1 MECMSI
7 ESEAFH
13 RASADFIQDRHQLGA
28 FVNRLPQNAHAAED
42 VFLRPAAAGAN
53 RLGQERGEKV
63 RPSSTGFYD
72 TDVPVSKEPGSCFRR
87 RAVEE
92 TSSQDEPSPVDSCFP
107 MKSPQQPTDR
117 RHFLQKSVF
126 GTAAAGLAIAST
138 SHASAQA
145 VPTAMEP
152 EVTSDVDVLV
162 VGGGTAGHVAAIQA
176 ARAGAKT
183 LIVERNSQLGGT
195 TTTGG
200 VAFPGLFDAWG
211 KQVIA
216 GIGWEL
222 VKESVELDGGSL
234 PNFAKVPERHWQN
247 QVYTNQFLYAILAE
261 EKCAEA
267 GVEIA
272 YYEFPQA
279 VTKTENG
286 WEVDCAGFGTKRRV
300 RCKQIID
307 CTGGAEVVGMLG
319 FPRLRDDERQP
330 GSFLFMLGQAHQ
342 PGRNQ
347 IHRLYVHGA
356 DSTNSRTA
364 TEANLTGRKS
374 ILAKVRKEGKQLMHL
389 QPETGFRESFRI
401 EGETMVT
408 VNDYTSGRVFDDAI
422 SFAFYPVDLHTKT
435 GVKPKPLKPG
445 TVPTIPLRAL
455 IPKGSRNLI
464 VAGRCVSSDRL
475 ANSGLRVQASCMG
488 MGQAAGAAA
497 ALATKAGTT
506 PLEVPLKEIHAMLR
520 EHGQIVPGQA

>member
-1 MECMSI
+1 MNKK
-7 ESEAFH
+7 
-13 RASADFIQDRHQLGA
+13 ADGR
-28 FVNRLPQNAHAAED
+28 
-42 VFLRPAAAGAN
+42 
-53 RLGQERGEKV
+53 
-63 RPSSTGFYD
+63 
-72 TDVPVSKEPGSCFRR
+72 
-87 RAVEE
+87 
-92 TSSQDEPSPVDSCFP
+92 
-107 MKSPQQPTDR
+107 DR
-117 RHFLQKSVF
+117 REFLQSGF
-126 GTAAAGLAIAST
+126 LGTAAASLAITST
-138 SHASAQA
+138 SHVIAQS
-145 VPTAMEP
+145 VPNATEP
-152 EVTSDVDVLV
+152 EVTNEVDVLV

-176 ARAGAKT
+176 GRAGAKT
-183 LIVERNSQLGGT
+183 LIVERGSQLGGT

-222 VKESVELDGGSL
+222 VRESVELDGGKL
-234 PNFAKVPERHWQN
+234 PNFAKVPQRHWQN

-261 EKCAEA
+261 EKCAQA

-272 YYEFPQA
+272 YYEFPQS
-279 VTKTENG
+279 VTKVDNG
-286 WEVDCAGFGTKRRV
+286 WQVDCVGFGTQRRV

-319 FPRLRDDERQP
+319 FERLREEERQP
-330 GSFLFMLGQAHQ
+330 GSYLFMLGKEHE

-364 TEANLTGRKS
+364 TRANMTGRQS
-374 ILAKVRKEGKQLMHL
+374 ILDRVRKENKRLMHL

-401 EGETMVT
+401 QGETLIT
-408 VNDYTSGRVFDDAI
+408 VNDYTSGRIFDDAI
-422 SFAFYPVDLHTKT
+422 SYAFYPVDLHTKT

-445 TVPTIPLRAL
+445 KVPTIPLSAL
-455 IPKGSRNLI
+455 IPKGSRNII

-488 MGQAAGAAA
+488 MGQAAGVAATLA
-497 ALATKAGTT
+497 AKSDTT
-506 PLEVPLKEIHAMLR
+506 PLEVPLEEIHALLR
-520 EHGQIVPGQA
+520 DHGQIIPEKA

>member
-1 MECMSI
+1 M
-7 ESEAFH
+7 
-13 RASADFIQDRHQLGA
+13 
-28 FVNRLPQNAHAAED
+28 
-42 VFLRPAAAGAN
+42 
-53 RLGQERGEKV
+53 
-63 RPSSTGFYD
+63 
-72 TDVPVSKEPGSCFRR
+72 
-87 RAVEE
+87 
-92 TSSQDEPSPVDSCFP
+92 TSSNHD
-107 MKSPQQPTDR
+107 TDR
-117 RHFLQKSVF
+117 RDFLQKSVF

-138 SHASAQA
+138 SHVSAQT
-145 VPTAMEP
+145 VPNASVP
-152 EVTSDVDVLV
+152 EVTNDVDVLV

-176 ARAGAKT
+176 GRAGAKT

-222 VKESVELDGGSL
+222 VKESVELDDGEL
-234 PNFAKVPERHWQN
+234 PNFARVPQRHWQN

-261 EKCAEA
+261 EKCTQA

-272 YYEFPQA
+272 YYEFPRA
-279 VTKTENG
+279 VTKTNDG
-286 WEVDCAGFGTKRRV
+286 WQVDCVGFGTQRRV

-319 FPRLRDDERQP
+319 LPRLREEGRQP
-330 GSFLFMLGQAHQ
+330 GSFLFMLGREHQ

-364 TEANLTGRKS
+364 TEANMTGRKS
-374 ILAKVRKEGKQLMHL
+374 ILAKVREEKKRLMHL
-389 QPETGFRESFRI
+389 QPETGFRESYRI
-401 EGETMVT
+401 EGETLIT
-408 VNDYTSGRVFDDAI
+408 VNDYTSGRLFDDAI
-422 SFAFYPVDLHTKT
+422 SYAFYPVDLHTKS
-435 GVKPKPLKPG
+435 GVRPAPLEPG
-445 TVPTIPLRAL
+445 KVPTIPLRAL
-455 IPKGSRNLI
+455 IPKASQNII

-488 MGQAAGAAA
+488 MGQAAGVAATLA
-497 ALATKAGTT
+497 AKAGTT
-506 PLEVPLKEIHAMLR
+506 PLEVPLTEIHALLR
-520 EHGQIVPGQA
+520 EHGQIVPGKA

>member
-1 MECMSI
+1 MK
-7 ESEAFH
+7 
-13 RASADFIQDRHQLGA
+13 
-28 FVNRLPQNAHAAED
+28 PQKHH
-42 VFLRPAAAGAN
+42 
-53 RLGQERGEKV
+53 
-63 RPSSTGFYD
+63 
-72 TDVPVSKEPGSCFRR
+72 
-87 RAVEE
+87 
-92 TSSQDEPSPVDSCFP
+92 
-107 MKSPQQPTDR
+107 TDR
-117 RHFLQKSVF
+117 RSFLQKSVL
-126 GTAAAGLAIAST
+126 GSAAAGLAIAST
-138 SHASAQA
+138 TNTSAQA
-145 VPTAMEP
+145 VPNSTQL
-152 EVTSDVDVLV
+152 EVSQDCDVLV
-162 VGGGTAGHVAAIQA
+162 VGGGTAGHIAAIQS
-176 ARAGAKT
+176 ARAGART

-195 TTTGG
+195 ATTGG

-211 KQVIA
+211 KQIIA

-222 VKESVELDGGSL
+222 VKESVELDGGEL
-234 PNFAKVPERHWQN
+234 PNFAKVPARHWEN

-279 VTKTENG
+279 VKKTEDG
-286 WEVDCAGFGTKRRV
+286 WAVDCVGFGTKRRV
-300 RCKQIID
+300 HCKQIID

-319 FPRLRDDERQP
+319 FPRLIEDERQP
-330 GSFLFMLGQAHQ
+330 GSFLFMLGEAHQ

-364 TEANLTGRKS
+364 TQANLTGRKS
-374 ILAKVRKEGKQLMHL
+374 ILAKVRQEGKQLMHL
-389 QPETGFRESFRI
+389 QPETGFRESYRI
-401 EGETMVT
+401 QGETMVT

-435 GVKPKPLKPG
+435 GVRPKPLKPG

-455 IPKGSRNLI
+455 VPKGSRNLI

-497 ALATKAGTT
+497 ALAAKSGTT
-506 PLEVPLKEIHAMLR
+506 PLEVPLEEIHAMLR
-520 EHGQIVPGQA
+520 KHGQIVPGQS